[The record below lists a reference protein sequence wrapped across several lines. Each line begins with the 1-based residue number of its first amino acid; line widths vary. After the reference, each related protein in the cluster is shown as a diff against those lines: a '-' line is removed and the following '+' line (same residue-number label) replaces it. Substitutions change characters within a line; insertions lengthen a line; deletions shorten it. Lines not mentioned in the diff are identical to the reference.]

1 MYAFR
6 ILHLLN
12 RPSLEKKRQEV
23 TSRIAKYFAPSLLF
37 MPFLLD
43 TRANNVPKKAR
54 HVDGGEGGGAGKKNF
69 VENIHR
75 IGKNILL
82 VKKKKTNVKKEL
94 TSVSKF
100 L

>member
-43 TRANNVPKKAR
+43 TRANNVPKKSR
-54 HVDGGEGGGAGKKNF
+54 HVDGEERRGGGGKKNF

-82 VKKKKTNVKKEL
+82 VKKKKQM
-94 TSVSKF
+94 
-100 L
+100 